1 MSSGIGGG
9 TGEAAK
15 TLSEYYIKRAEQYHP
30 VIPIGAGND
39 VILVFN
45 DGLQIQTITEALK
58 AKQKKS
64 ELALEKK
71 VSAAGHETQNTIN
84 DIKKFKLG
92 DIVSADALNGPLSV
106 PGK

>member
-1 MSSGIGGG
+1 MKSGIGGG
-9 TGEAAK
+9 TSEAAK

-30 VIPIGAGND
+30 VIPIGSGNE
-39 VILVFN
+39 VTLVFN
-45 DGLQIQTITEALK
+45 DGFQIQTIAEELK

-64 ELALEKK
+64 EPVLEKTA
-71 VSAAGHETQNTIN
+71 SAVGHEMQNTIN